1 MLPSRAARVR
11 HFAWARLPRLLHI
24 RSCEATVAVKGGDMP
39 SFRGDDCWG
48 SRFSVT
54 LSAVRAAVHVAAVFA
69 IYLSIAMLLPALV
82 DLARGNPDWKAFAF
96 SALFLGGFAL
106 AVALATHGR
115 PPMVTTRFGFLLVN
129 MLWVTISVAG
139 AVPFMASSLELSV
152 ADAFFESVSGVT
164 TTGATVINGLDSA
177 PPGLLLWRSLL
188 NFMGGLGV
196 IVLGLFLLPFLNIG
210 GVSYFKIESS
220 DIEDRPFERF
230 QTFIVSLIGIYAA
243 LATTCAILFTAAGMR
258 GFDAICHAMGA
269 IATGG
274 LSTHDTSFMRYADNP
289 AILWIGTVFMFIGG
303 LPFSI
308 MILLAVRGRLDA
320 LKDPQIRVFA
330 GYSIVFTLAI
340 AVYLTVHL
348 GMPFLKALTHS
359 AFNVISIVTTTGFAS
374 DDYSLW
380 GPFAVACIF
389 VATFLGGCS
398 GSTTGG
404 IKAYRF
410 LILFELLGNGLRRL
424 IYPHRV
430 LPVRY
435 GERTIDADM
444 QRAVVL
450 FIASFLVIWAIGTI
464 LLGATG
470 LDLITALTGAL
481 TALTNVGPGLGPIIG
496 PAGNFSTLPDLAKW
510 ILSFLMLLG
519 RLEILAVLVVFAPH
533 FWTR

>member
-1 MLPSRAARVR
+1 MN
-11 HFAWARLPRLLHI
+11 
-24 RSCEATVAVKGGDMP
+24 M
-39 SFRGDDCWG
+39 
-48 SRFSVT
+48 
-54 LSAVRAAVHVAAVFA
+54 SAVRAAVHVAAVFA
-69 IYLSIAMLLPALV
+69 IYLSIAMLLPVAV
-82 DLARGNPDWKAFAF
+82 DLAAGNPDWKAFAF
-96 SALFLGGFAL
+96 SALFIGGFAL

-115 PPMVTTRFGFLLVN
+115 PPPVNTRFGFLLVN
-129 MLWVTISVAG
+129 LLWLTIAGAG
-139 AVPFMASSLELSV
+139 AVPFIASSLELSV

-164 TTGATVINGLDSA
+164 TTGSTVINGLDSA

-196 IVLGLFLLPFLNIG
+196 IVLGLFLLPFLNVG

-230 QTFIVSLIGIYAA
+230 QNFIISLIGIYTA
-243 LATTCAILFTAAGMR
+243 LVTTCAILYAAAGME
-258 GFDAICHAMGA
+258 GFDAINHAMSTL
-269 IATGG
+269 ATGG
-274 LSTHDTSFMRYADNP
+274 LSTHDTSFLRYADKP
-289 AILWIGTVFMFIGG
+289 AVLWIGTVFMFIGG

-308 MILLAVRGRLDA
+308 LVLFAVRGRLDA
-320 LKDPQIRVFA
+320 LRDPQIRVFA
-330 GYSIVFTLAI
+330 GYCIVFTVAVAI
-340 AVYLTVHL
+340 YLSVKL
-348 GMPFLKALTHS
+348 DMPFLSALTHS
-359 AFNVISIVTTTGFAS
+359 AFNFTSIITTTGFSS
-374 DDYSLW
+374 DDYALW

-410 LILFELLGNGLRRL
+410 LILFELLANGLRRL

-435 GERTIDADM
+435 GDRTVDADM
-444 QRAVVL
+444 QRAVIL
-450 FIASFLVIWAIGTI
+450 FIASFFVIWALGTI

-470 LDLITALTGAL
+470 LDLVTAMTGAL

-496 PAGNFSTLPDLAKW
+496 PAGNFSSLPDVSKW
-510 ILSFLMLLG
+510 VLSFLMLLG
-519 RLEILAVLVVFAPH
+519 RLEILAVLVVFTPH